1 MAEGTRLL
9 SEYGD
14 QYSIAGSNPALSVW
28 EAPQIQGFGRFCMSS
43 LADGPPPHS
52 GMWKRLTRRHWR
64 SIRLGFLPREPR
76 YRRSRPTLL
85 ASHGHPGERSRL
97 ENLRTPQ
104 ARPRPHL

>member
-52 GMWKRLTRRHWR
+52 GMWKHLTRRHWR
-64 SIRLGFLPREPR
+64 SIPLGFYLANRATAGADRPF
-76 YRRSRPTLL
+76 SRAMAIP
-85 ASHGHPGERSRL
+85 ASAAG
-97 ENLRTPQ
+97 
-104 ARPRPHL
+104 